1 MLRRIRIPVCMKMKT
16 VILRIALGLAVLGA
30 VGCKVITV
38 LTRAIPDRTMLDTV
52 DRIMEG
58 IRAQ

>member
-1 MLRRIRIPVCMKMKT
+1 MKMKT